1 MDNPAEPNFIS
12 LQDFSIKLTTEI
24 KNSKRILMFF
34 HENPDLDSVG
44 SNYSLHD
51 FCQKLNPNTNIEI
64 FTTDKPNLN
73 LEELVSR
80 FSNKKYKISDPSNI
94 EYFEGDFILMV
105 DYSEAK
111 RISKKEGFNFPNFV
125 KIASLD
131 HHRVKPSHELYYL
144 NYDNQSA
151 CSIVYELFKIN
162 NFEISENTYRFLV
175 MGIIGDSGYFRHK
188 DTKFTQTIDCIK
200 EMVTT
205 YGSESYYDLISSL
218 EKNQPVEEFYLKK
231 VYLNNLIFNENF
243 AYTSITNE
251 DREKNNIPLDY
262 SAISGASNFIKNIGN
277 TKFVFAVSQDNLDK
291 NLYNLS
297 FRSCSGSG
305 FIVRHIAEKLGGGGH
320 NEASG
325 AQVKC
330 ENIDE
335 AIKLVKS
342 AINELV
348 KL

>member
-1 MDNPAEPNFIS
+1 MEIPAEPNLVS
-12 LQDFSIKLTTEI
+12 LKEFSNLLNQQIKS
-24 KNSKRILMFF
+24 SKRIFMFF

-51 FCQKLNPNTNIEI
+51 YCLFINPNAQIQI
-64 FTTDKPNLN
+64 LSTDNPNLN
-73 LEELVSR
+73 LRELVTLYSTK
-80 FSNKKYKISDPSNI
+80 NYQVLDPSNLN
-94 EYFEGDFILMV
+94 FLEGDLILMV

-111 RISKKEGFNFPNFV
+111 RISKKEGFEFPNFV
-125 KIASLD
+125 KILSLD
-131 HHRVKPSHELYYL
+131 HHRVKPTHEMYYL

-151 CSIVYELFKIN
+151 CSIVYELFKLN
-162 NFEISENTYRFLV
+162 DFEISENTFKFIV

-188 DTKFTQTIDCIK
+188 DTKFTQTINCIK

-205 YGSESYYDLISSL
+205 YGSESYYSLISNL

-231 VYLNNLIFNENF
+231 IYLNNLVFKENF

-251 DREKNNIPLDY
+251 DREKSKIPLDY

-277 TKFVFAVSQDNLDK
+277 TKFVFAVSQDILDK

-297 FRSCSGSG
+297 FRSCAGSG
-305 FIVRHIAEKLGGGGH
+305 FIVRDIAEKLGGGGH

-325 AQVKC
+325 AQVRC

-335 AIKLVKS
+335 AIKLVMS
-342 AINELV
+342 TINELA